1 MKNLHTFEEFLNEN
15 LNEALKDTRE
25 IVGSEIETI
34 KDALSFFA
42 RGIGYDAVTKAC
54 KGKVPYTIFLKDK
67 AGFPKSGGLH
77 SSAIDFVSNSSNP
90 KISVDDFIDILN
102 TILDDHGFD
111 KYEIKILK

>member
-1 MKNLHTFEEFLNEN
+1 MKNLRTFEEFLNEN

-102 TILDDHGFD
+102 KVLDDHGFD
-111 KYEIKILK
+111 KYKIKILK